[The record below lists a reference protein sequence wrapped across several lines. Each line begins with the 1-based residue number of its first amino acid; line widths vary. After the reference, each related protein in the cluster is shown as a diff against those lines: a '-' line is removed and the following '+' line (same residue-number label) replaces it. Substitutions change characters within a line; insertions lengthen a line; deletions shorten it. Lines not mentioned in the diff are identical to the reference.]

1 MLWKCLYDR
10 LTIIQVAQI
19 LQISVELVSFL
30 QPEEK
35 SYQHRKKWKYR
46 KKGVIHEVI
55 NVIHRKKAKIIG
67 LHSKKREQRFCTQ
80 IIKLISLSKK
90 GEKSLDFFKVKI
102 LRKLSENVK
111 NVSKIYRRISSLD
124 RARLKSDLD
133 FVILMYIILK
143 NKK

>member
-19 LQISVELVSFL
+19 LQISVELVSFFATRG
-30 QPEEK
+30 EK
-35 SYQHRKKWKYR
+35 VINIEKGGNIEKK
-46 KKGVIHEVI
+46 EL

-90 GEKSLDFFKVKI
+90 GEKVLTF
-102 LRKLSENVK
+102 
-111 NVSKIYRRISSLD
+111 
-124 RARLKSDLD
+124 LK
-133 FVILMYIILK
+133 
-143 NKK
+143 

>member
-19 LQISVELVSFL
+19 LQISVELVSLFATRG
-30 QPEEK
+30 EK
-35 SYQHRKKWKYR
+35 VINIEKGGNIEKKR
-46 KKGVIHEVI
+46 VIHEVI

-90 GEKSLDFFKVKI
+90 GEKI
-102 LRKLSENVK
+102 LTF
-111 NVSKIYRRISSLD
+111 
-124 RARLKSDLD
+124 LK
-133 FVILMYIILK
+133 
-143 NKK
+143 